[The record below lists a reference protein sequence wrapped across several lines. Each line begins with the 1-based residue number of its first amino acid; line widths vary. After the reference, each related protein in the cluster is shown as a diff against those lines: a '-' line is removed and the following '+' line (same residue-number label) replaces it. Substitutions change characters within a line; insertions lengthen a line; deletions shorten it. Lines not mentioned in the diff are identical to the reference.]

1 VQFHVESLIAAVI
14 ILLVSFPVHEAAHAY
29 AAWRLGDG
37 TAKLFGRLTL
47 NPIVHF
53 DPIGG
58 LLLIASS
65 LTGVGIGWAK
75 PTPVNPSNL
84 RGGTDSEGIVA
95 FAGPASNLALAAIG
109 AIPLR
114 LVLAGQSQ
122 PLILTLLAPIDAS
135 NVLPKVLFYFVLI
148 NLALLLFN
156 LVPIPPLDGS
166 KVLFSMMN
174 PRQVWQFRPTLEQYG
189 FILLIFVAFVPL
201 LPGQQTVFG
210 FIFEK
215 IGGPILNFLVGQRV
229 Y

>member
-1 VQFHVESLIAAVI
+1 VNLDLEVLLPRLIAAAI

-29 AAWRLGDG
+29 AAYRLGDG

-58 LLLIASS
+58 LLLLASS
-65 LTGVGIGWAK
+65 LTGIGIGWAK
-75 PTPVNPSNL
+75 PTPVNPANL

-95 FAGPASNLALAAIG
+95 FAGPASNLVLAAIPIRLIL
-109 AIPLR
+109 ATHTQIPFEVS
-114 LVLAGQSQ
+114 LVL
-122 PLILTLLAPIDAS
+122 I
-135 NVLPKVLFYFVLI
+135 YFVVI
-148 NLALLLFN
+148 NIALMLFN

-174 PRQVWQFRPTLEQYG
+174 PRQVWQWRPTLEQYG
-189 FILLIFVAFVPL
+189 FILLIFVAFVPI
-201 LPGQQTVFG
+201 LPGSQTVFS

-215 IGGPILNFLVGQRV
+215 IGGPIVNFLIGQSV
-229 Y
+229 F

>member
-1 VQFHVESLIAAVI
+1 MQFHVESLIAAVI

-29 AAWRLGDG
+29 AAYRLGDG

-65 LTGVGIGWAK
+65 LTGFGIGWAK

-84 RGGTDSEGIVA
+84 RGGSDSEGIVA
-95 FAGPASNLALAAIG
+95 FAGPASNLVLAALG
-109 AIPLR
+109 AIPAR
-114 LVLAGQSQ
+114 LLFAAYDGGTDIPIIVLKVLA
-122 PLILTLLAPIDAS
+122 
-135 NVLPKVLFYFVLI
+135 YFVLI
-148 NLALLLFN
+148 NVALMLFN
-156 LVPIPPLDGS
+156 LVPVPPLDGS

-174 PRQVWQFRPTLEQYG
+174 PRQVWQWRPTLEQYG
-189 FILLIFVAFVPL
+189 FILLIFVAFVPI
-201 LPGQQTVFG
+201 LPGGETIFG

-215 IGGPILNFLVGQRV
+215 IGVPIVNLLLGRELFG
-229 Y
+229 